1 MHQSKIQATTTPTD
15 LTRTVVVTVGTT
27 ADIRLLKTVETPVHT
42 APVGR
47 MLVEII
53 VNQLHS
59 SDMEDLTITGLTRK
73 ADARVPV
80 TSATGTITARFG
92 KVLAPC
98 L

>member
-1 MHQSKIQATTTPTD
+1 MCQPKIQATTTTMD
-15 LTRTVVVTVGTT
+15 LTRTVVVTVCTT

-42 APVGR
+42 VGKMR
-47 MLVEII
+47 ARIFNI
-53 VNQLHS
+53 VNLLHS
-59 SDMEDLTITGLTRK
+59 SDMEDLPITGLTRK